1 MPRFVSTD
9 DTLDIHAEWWAEK
22 ETATIRRFNYGDRR
36 YLAAQTM
43 KVGSKPG
50 EAGISELQIER
61 MNLAIL
67 ERGLVRWTDEDGKRA
82 TLSPK
87 TIKALESRDAEFM
100 LAEINEFNREE
111 ERTPEEQDDFR
122 DEPGSSLDDGERSTD

>member
-9 DTLDIHAEWWAEK
+9 DTLEIHAEWWAEK
-22 ETATIRRFNYGDRR
+22 ETATIRRFSYGDRR
-36 YLAAQTM
+36 WLSGQTM

-50 EAGISELQIER
+50 DERITELQIER

-87 TIKALESRDAEFM
+87 KIKLLESRCAEFI
-100 LAEINEFNREE
+100 LEQINEFNREE
-111 ERTPEEQDDFR
+111 ERAPEEQDTFR
-122 DEPGSSLDDGERSTD
+122 DES